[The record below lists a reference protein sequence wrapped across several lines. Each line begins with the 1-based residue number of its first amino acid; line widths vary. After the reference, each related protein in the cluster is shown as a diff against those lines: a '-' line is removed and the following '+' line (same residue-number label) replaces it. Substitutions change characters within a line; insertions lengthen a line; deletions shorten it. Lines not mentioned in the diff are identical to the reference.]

1 MSPSGLTRR
10 SFYIDCRIKS
20 GNDIGGLMTRESIII
35 RTSVIGIAANIFLA
49 AFKAFVGLITSS
61 IAIVLDAVNNLSD
74 ALSSVITIIGT
85 KLALKPADKKH
96 PFGHGRVEYL
106 TALIIGFIILYAGI
120 TSLIESVKK
129 IINPATPDYTMRSL
143 IIIVVAVFVKIFLGL
158 YVKASGKKVNS
169 DSLIASGKDALMDS
183 IISISTLIAAIIFI
197 FFHISLEA
205 WLGIIISF
213 AIIKAGIETLRETIS
228 KILGERIDSHLS
240 KDIKK
245 TIVSCDKEI
254 LGAYDL
260 VLNNYGPDIHVGSA
274 HIEVPDTWSAD
285 KIDSMSRKIANEV
298 YVKHGVAMSAIGIY
312 SVNTKE
318 NTASQ
323 IRDRVS
329 KIVMEHKEILQMHG
343 FFVDE
348 KAKIMR
354 FDIIVS
360 FDSLSMKEMFNHV
373 VQDVRD
379 AFPDY
384 DVQVQFDI
392 DISD

>member
-1 MSPSGLTRR
+1 MAEM
-10 SFYIDCRIKS
+10 
-20 GNDIGGLMTRESIII
+20 NREKIII
-35 RTSVIGIAANIFLA
+35 KTSILGITANVFLSL
-49 AFKAFVGLITSS
+49 FKAAVGFLTNS
-61 IAIVLDAVNNLSD
+61 IAIIMDSLNNLSD
-74 ALSSVITIIGT
+74 ALSSVITIVGT
-85 KLALKPADKKH
+85 KLAGKPADKKH

-106 TALIIGFIILYAGI
+106 TALVIAVIILYAGF
-120 TSLIESVKK
+120 TACIESVKK
-129 IINPATPDYTMRSL
+129 IIHPVTPDYNTASIV
-143 IIIVVAVFVKIFLGL
+143 IISVAVLVKIFLGL

-169 DSLIASGKDALMDS
+169 DSLIASGQDALMDS
-183 IISISTLIAAIIFI
+183 IISASTIVAAAVFLIW
-197 FFHISLEA
+197 HISLEA
-205 WLGIIISF
+205 YLGVLISF

-260 VLNNYGPDIHVGSA
+260 VLNNYGPDKHIGSA

-285 KIDSMSRKIANEV
+285 KIDKMSRKISNEV
-298 YVKHGVAMSAIGIY
+298 YVKYGVAMSAIGIY

-318 NTASQ
+318 DSAAQ
-323 IRDRVS
+323 IRERVS

-348 KAKIMR
+348 QVKQMR

-360 FDSLSMKEMFNHV
+360 FESLSMREMFNHV
-373 VQDVRD
+373 VEDVRD

>member
-1 MSPSGLTRR
+1 MKQ
-10 SFYIDCRIKS
+10 D
-20 GNDIGGLMTRESIII
+20 NREKIII
-35 RTSVIGIAANIFLA
+35 RTSVIGISANIFLS
-49 AFKAFVGLITSS
+49 AFKAFVGIITSS
-61 IAIVLDAVNNLSD
+61 IAIILDSVNNLSD
-74 ALSSVITIIGT
+74 ALSSVITIVGT
-85 KLALKPADKKH
+85 KLAGKPADKKH
-96 PFGHGRVEYL
+96 PFGHGRAEYL
-106 TALIIGFIILYAGI
+106 TALVIAVIILYAGL
-120 TSLIESVKK
+120 TAFIESVKK
-129 IINPATPDYTMRSL
+129 IIHPVTPDYNTISIV
-143 IIIVVAVFVKIFLGL
+143 IISVAVLVKIFLGL

-169 DSLIASGKDALMDS
+169 DSLIASGQDALMDS
-183 IISISTLIAAIIFI
+183 IISASTIVAAVVFLIW
-197 FFHISLEA
+197 HVSLEA
-205 WLGIIISF
+205 YLGVLISF

-245 TIVSCDKEI
+245 TIVACDKEI

-260 VLNNYGPDIHVGSA
+260 VLNNYGPDKHIGSA

-285 KIDSMSRKIANEV
+285 KIDKMSRKIANEV
-298 YVKHGVAMSAIGIY
+298 YLKHGVAMSAIGIY

-318 NTASQ
+318 NTAAQ

-348 KAKIMR
+348 QAKQMR

-360 FDSLSMKEMFNHV
+360 FESLSMHEMFNHV
-373 VQDVRD
+373 VQDVKD
-379 AFPDY
+379 AFPAY

>member
-1 MSPSGLTRR
+1 
-10 SFYIDCRIKS
+10 
-20 GNDIGGLMTRESIII
+20 MTIEAYMKKDNRESIIV
-35 RTSVIGIAANIFLA
+35 RTSIIGIAANIFLS
-49 AFKAFVGLITSS
+49 AFKAAVGFFTNS
-61 IAIVLDAVNNLSD
+61 IAIIMDSVNNLSD
-74 ALSSVITIIGT
+74 ALSSVITIVGT
-85 KLALKPADKKH
+85 KLAGRPADKKH
-96 PFGHGRVEYL
+96 PFGHGRAEYL
-106 TALIIGFIILYAGI
+106 TALVIAVIILYAGF
-120 TSLIESVKK
+120 TACIESVKK
-129 IINPATPDYTMRSL
+129 IIHPVTPDYNTTSL
-143 IIIVVAVFVKIFLGL
+143 FIISVAVLVKIFLGL
-158 YVKASGKKVNS
+158 YVKSSGKKVNS
-169 DSLIASGKDALMDS
+169 DSLIASGQDALMDS
-183 IISISTLIAAIIFI
+183 IISASTILAAAIFLIW
-197 FFHISLEA
+197 HISLEA
-205 WLGIIISF
+205 WLGVLISF
-213 AIIKAGIETLRETIS
+213 AIVKAGIEVLRETIS

-240 KDIKK
+240 KEIKK

-260 VLNNYGPDIHVGSA
+260 VLNNYGPDMHVGSA

-318 NTASQ
+318 NSAAQ

-348 KAKIMR
+348 KTKQMR

-384 DVQVQFDI
+384 DVQVQFDV